1 MPTDRTDLLAMP
13 PTASDPLADT
23 RAALDDLA
31 VGLAPRTTPRLASVI
46 TTSRRN
52 LERKYGASAFQAIH
66 QALQDLAHVTSSR
79 LVCADTPAENRPV
92 GLEPVRDGASA
103 DEWLNYVRRLP
114 MDTRSLL
121 FIGGP
126 DIVPFQPVANPSDD
140 DDDTLFSDA
149 PYGGPALLSPGRAI
163 GRLPDSADNDPSF
176 LISLIRSTADARR
189 AAGRQSKWATV
200 APAAGPAAVGYTASV
215 WRHAARAVFSVIDT
229 PKNLRMSPPLDHVH
243 APAIHGD
250 RFGVA
255 YFNLHGLKDD
265 AGWYG
270 QRDPLLAADYA
281 AFPLALHPDALNAD
295 QRRRLVVFSA
305 ACYGGYISDKRA
317 AESMALRLLQ
327 TKAAAFVGSTALA
340 YGGLSETLLAADLL
354 AIHFWRSVLGGLSVG
369 EALRRA
375 KIDMANDLIQ
385 RQGFLDA
392 EDQKAILTFTLYG
405 DPTLAPF
412 AVSRAPW
419 HAAKKGSE
427 KAEAKTPSHAL
438 EPVSDAVVAPTAKA
452 MGYGRAKASSG
463 DMVARIEQQIRRQ
476 LPDLGQVEV
485 KLVTPSVAKG
495 VSAAPASATVTVA
508 EAPSERPFRQLV
520 KATLAPDGSILK
532 LVMAHG

>member
-1 MPTDRTDLLAMP
+1 MPTDRPDALVTP
-13 PTASDPLADT
+13 PTTTDPLADA

-31 VGLAPRTTPRLASVI
+31 VGLAPRPSLRLASII
-46 TTSRRN
+46 TTSRRS
-52 LERKYGASAFQAIH
+52 LERKYGAAGFHAIH
-66 QALQDLAHVTSSR
+66 EALQDLAHASASR
-79 LVCADTPAENRPV
+79 LVCADAPAENRPL
-92 GLEPVRDGASA
+92 GWQPLSAPAGA
-103 DEWLNYVRRLP
+103 DEWLAYIRHLP
-114 MDTRSLL
+114 MDTRTVL

-140 DDDTLFSDA
+140 DDDTLFTDA
-149 PYGGPALLSPGRAI
+149 PYGGSALLSPGRAI
-163 GRLPDSADNDPSF
+163 GRLPDSADDDPSF

-189 AAGRQSKWATV
+189 AAGRQSKWAGV
-200 APAAGPAAVGYTASV
+200 APAAAPAAVGYTASV
-215 WRHAARAVFSVIDT
+215 WRHAARAVFSVLDA
-229 PKNLRMSPPLDHVH
+229 PKNLRMSPPLDHSH
-243 APAIHGD
+243 APAMQGD

-281 AFPLALHPDALNAD
+281 AFPLAMHPDRLAAD
-295 QRRRLVVFSA
+295 GRRRLIVFSA
-305 ACYGGYISDKRA
+305 ACYGGYVTDKRA

-354 AIHFWRSVLGGLSVG
+354 AIHFWRGLLAGLSAG

-375 KIDMANDLIQ
+375 KIGMANDLIG

-412 AVSRAPW
+412 AAHRAPW
-419 HAAKKGSE
+419 PGSRKADA
-427 KAEAKTPSHAL
+427 KAEAKTTRPL
-438 EPVSDAVVAPTAKA
+438 EPVSESVAAPSAKA
-452 MGYGRAKASSG
+452 IGYGRGKVAAG
-463 DMVARIEQQIRRQ
+463 DMAWRVEQQIRRQ
-476 LPDLGQVEV
+476 LPDLGQVQ
-485 KLVTPSVAKG
+485 VTLASQPVAKG
-495 VSAAPASATVTVA
+495 FSLPPAAATVTVA

-520 KATLAPDGSILK
+520 KATLAPDGTIVK